1 MAMGALG
8 ESTETPYQ
16 PGDWGNLEWCNLDA
30 LSSQESVMLYNPC
43 QYILGCIL
51 ELLYSLQHYT
61 KIRVSSK
68 FSKGKDGERE
78 RERERLE
85 GRRRGRGD
93 EKFAARH
100 PLPPCLLHLSLA
112 GSQVLA

>member
-1 MAMGALG
+1 
-8 ESTETPYQ
+8 
-16 PGDWGNLEWCNLDA
+16 
-30 LSSQESVMLYNPC
+30 MLYNPC

-78 RERERLE
+78 RERERDW
-85 GRRRGRGD
+85 RRGGGG
-93 EKFAARH
+93 EGTKS
-100 PLPPCLLHLSLA
+100 LPPATLSLPA
-112 GSQVLA
+112 FYIFR

>member
-8 ESTETPYQ
+8 DSTETPYQ
-16 PGDWGNLEWCNLDA
+16 PARDWGNLEWCNLDA

-78 RERERLE
+78 RETGEERREKRERERERAGL
-85 GRRRGRGD
+85 GRERER
-93 EKFAARH
+93 EQFF
-100 PLPPCLLHLSLA
+100 LY
-112 GSQVLA
+112 